1 MPFYLLESFSIN
13 CVKDTSHLRV
23 KCERPLAITYS
34 HYSKDLIGYHVY
46 LRSRATVS
54 LFHKFM
60 SLTQGDEE
68 NRTR

>member
-1 MPFYLLESFSIN
+1 MPFYVLESFSIN
-13 CVKDTSHLRV
+13 CVKDTSHLHV
-23 KCERPLAITYS
+23 KRERPLAITYS

-54 LFHKFM
+54 LFHEFM
-60 SLTQGDEE
+60 SLTQGDEG